1 MRHPFCWLR
10 SVAGFLGPVLV
21 VVLGGCATYQAR
33 PIDPAVTHAHWQTR
47 RLDDPALARR
57 VRGLLPPR
65 DHGHW
70 PPLAYGRAE
79 LLLVALELN
88 PQLAEARAAL
98 AESSAAVTSARA
110 LPNPTVS
117 LALER
122 YTEAQAGSRPW
133 LWGIS
138 TDLLL
143 DTALRRRLRTQL
155 ADAGVRGA
163 RLDYGEAVWKVDR
176 SLRSALADL
185 LLARQETALAEQA
198 VTTAGELQ
206 EGMQQRHAL
215 GETGPG
221 GVLLAAQSLARAR
234 GDAAAA
240 AQREADALARLARAV
255 GVPASALAGVPLR
268 WEAFDQPRAPDPARL
283 QPLVERALLSRP
295 DLEQALVAYDRREIE
310 LHQQV
315 RAQYPQLSLG
325 PGYTYDHGI
334 RKLTF
339 NASASLPVFNQ
350 NQGPIAEARA
360 RREAAGLHVEAVQ
373 AGIDNEI
380 QAAMARLQLA
390 LQALHAA
397 RSGEQA
403 AETQLG
409 QTEHAQ
415 ALGAE
420 DHLAVMD
427 ARMIVLAA
435 RQTALAALDQAH
447 RAQAAL
453 EDALRTPLDPA
464 EAGLLSPVAGEP
476 R

>member
-10 SVAGFLGPVLV
+10 PGPLVLGLV
-21 VVLGGCATYQAR
+21 FVLGGCATYRAR
-33 PIDPAVTHAHWQTR
+33 PIDPSVTHAHWQSR
-47 RLDDPALARR
+47 RLDDPALSKRLHE
-57 VRGLLPPR
+57 LLPAR

-70 PPLAYGRAE
+70 PPPAYGRAE

-88 PQLAEARAAL
+88 PRLAEARAAL

-122 YTEAQAGSRPW
+122 YTEAQAGSSPW
-133 LWGIS
+133 LWGVS

-163 RLDYGEAVWKVDR
+163 RLDYAEAVWTVDQ
-176 SLRSALADL
+176 SLRRALADL
-185 LLARQETALAEQA
+185 LLARREKLLTQQTVA
-198 VTTAGELQ
+198 TAGELQ

-215 GETGPG
+215 GESGPAG
-221 GVLLAAQSLARAR
+221 ALQAAQSLARAR

-255 GVPASALAGVPLR
+255 GVPTSALAGVPLC
-268 WEAFDQPRAPDPARL
+268 WEAFDQPRAPDPPRL

-295 DLEQALVAYDRREIE
+295 DLERALVAYDRREIE

-339 NASASLPVFNQ
+339 NVSASLPVFNH

-373 AGIDNEI
+373 ADIDNEI
-380 QAAMARLQLA
+380 QAAVARLQVA

-403 AETQLG
+403 AEAQLR
-409 QTEHAQ
+409 QTGHAH

-420 DHLAVMD
+420 DHLAVLD
-427 ARMIVLAA
+427 ARMIVLTA
-435 RQTALAALDQAH
+435 RQAALAALDQAH
-447 RAQAAL
+447 QAQAAL

-464 EAGLLSPVAGEP
+464 EAGLLSPVAGES